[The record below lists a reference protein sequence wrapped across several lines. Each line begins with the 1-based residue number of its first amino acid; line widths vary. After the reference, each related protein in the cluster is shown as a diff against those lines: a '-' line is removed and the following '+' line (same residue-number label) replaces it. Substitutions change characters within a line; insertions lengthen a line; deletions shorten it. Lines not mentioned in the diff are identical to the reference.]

1 LTIISDLIDLN
12 YSSVE
17 GGDFMKK
24 ALAIIVSLV
33 FVLSIAGLSFAK
45 EKRHA
50 TKAMHANSELSCFC
64 Y

>member
-1 LTIISDLIDLN
+1 
-12 YSSVE
+12 
-17 GGDFMKK
+17 MKK